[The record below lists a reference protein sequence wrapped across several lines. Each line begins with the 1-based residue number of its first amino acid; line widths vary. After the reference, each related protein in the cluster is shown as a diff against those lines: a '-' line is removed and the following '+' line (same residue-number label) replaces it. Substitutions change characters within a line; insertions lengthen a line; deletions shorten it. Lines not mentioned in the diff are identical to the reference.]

1 MWYNLL
7 SAGFVQTETL
17 CSTVLLP
24 HLHSIRWQ
32 IAFWLLTLF
41 LEQHFNLICFNLYL
55 KMNNK
60 SEKAP
65 FFLNMVLIFLH
76 IDLKTSSPS
85 SPLSLPYIEWQ
96 HANNLQIAQNNHSWW
111 IYNDPDPLTTQS
123 HKHKHGHAA
132 HSMNL
137 TVILHTQVN
146 QEKTKWSFLS
156 SHLGEIILFS
166 VPHHTVSITTVTIR
180 PLLHCCRLICT
191 LFVPQFVTWIS

>member
-17 CSTVLLP
+17 CSTIVLP
-24 HLHSIRWQ
+24 HLHYIRWQ

-41 LEQHFNLICFNLYL
+41 LKQHFNLKCFNLYL

-60 SEKAP
+60 REKAP

-85 SPLSLPYIEWQ
+85 SPLPFDVSLFPYIEWQ
-96 HANNLQIAQNNHSWW
+96 HADNLQIAHSNQSRW

-123 HKHKHGHAA
+123 HKNKHGHDA
-132 HSMNL
+132 HFMNL

-156 SHLGEIILFS
+156 SHTWGKSYYS
-166 VPHHTVSITTVTIR
+166 VSLTTLS
-180 PLLHCCRLICT
+180 PSL
-191 LFVPQFVTWIS
+191 Q